1 MNSLSA
7 SVAFFAGVLTSLA
20 LEVVPGLREAW
31 ARQSSKRL
39 ILFAAHTLSPAVV
52 WVLACFIDFPFPF
65 PVPCGRNG
73 LLQVMTL
80 GVTALA
86 GNQGTYAVAVRHLP
100 RVKARNKRDAPEAFS
115 DKHDL
120 LPPVGSHETDP
131 FAAQDNVRDDGPCDL
146 CRLAAGYGGE
156 IVTRL
161 WLYRFSDVI
170 VVTDLNARGFA
181 MRALAVPVE
190 HVRCGA
196 VNDEIVRR
204 CARALDEARAII
216 QEEYHLILVKRDLHR
231 HTIDGHYHAQDCYR
245 DPDGSESWK

>member
-7 SVAFFAGVLTSLA
+7 AVAFFAGILTSFA

-39 ILFAAHTLSPAVV
+39 ILFVAHTLSPAVV
-52 WVLACFIDFPFPF
+52 WALACFIEFPFPF
-65 PVPCGRNG
+65 SVPCGRNG

-86 GNQGTYAVAVRHLP
+86 GNQGTYAVVVRHLP
-100 RVKARNKRDAPEAFS
+100 RVKARNKDRLDAFS
-115 DKHDL
+115 KRYNL
-120 LPPVGSHETDP
+120 LPPAGSHETDP
-131 FAAQDNVRDDGPCDL
+131 FTAQDNVQDDGSCDL

-161 WLYRFSDVI
+161 WLYRFDDVI
-170 VVTDLNARGFA
+170 VVTDLNAKGFA
-181 MRALAVPVE
+181 MRALAVPAE

-196 VNDEIVRR
+196 ANDEMVRR
-204 CARALDEARAII
+204 CARALNEARAII
-216 QEEYHLILVKRDLHR
+216 EEEHGLLLVKRDLHQ
-231 HTIDGHYHAQDCYR
+231 HTILGHYHAQDCYR
-245 DPDGSESWK
+245 NPDGGEPWK